1 MLKGFGAME
10 LLIVMGILLL
20 MFGAAKL
27 PALGKGLGQGIS
39 EFKKGF
45 GGGSKDD
52 DEDEKQKVVSH
63 HPKEPSLNGI
73 GKH

>member
-1 MLKGFGAME
+1 ME

-45 GGGSKDD
+45 GSSKDD
-52 DEDEKQKVVSH
+52 DEDDNKKIVVH
-63 HPKEPSLNGI
+63 HPKEPTTNGI
-73 GKH
+73 ARH

>member
-1 MLKGFGAME
+1 ME

-27 PALGKGLGQGIS
+27 PALGKAMGQGIS

-52 DEDEKQKVVSH
+52 DDDDKHKTVIAH
-63 HPKEPSLNGI
+63 HPKESSMNGI
-73 GKH
+73 ARH